1 MKGIKTSPGI
11 ALGKVFVYKEP
22 EINVVKE
29 NTNNVEEELYRLD
42 KAMEQGIQEIDRLY
56 KRTLDKIGE
65 KEAEIF
71 NAHKMILE
79 DPEFIGSIKE
89 RIKSENANAEWA
101 VKTVSDEYIQIFENM
116 EDEYLR
122 ERAADIKDISTRILR
137 ILLNIDATDL
147 TAIEEESIIL
157 AYDLTPSDTA
167 QIDKEVVLGFVTE
180 IGGPTS
186 HTAIMARTL
195 EIPSISGI
203 KDVTNIAKKMEK
215 PLF

>member
-1 MKGIKTSPGI
+1 
-11 ALGKVFVYKEP
+11 
-22 EINVVKE
+22 
-29 NTNNVEEELYRLD
+29 
-42 KAMEQGIQEIDRLY
+42 
-56 KRTLDKIGE
+56 
-65 KEAEIF
+65 
-71 NAHKMILE
+71 MILE